1 MFLLSFTVIELNF
14 KQNIP
19 LDQVL
24 TWFCRLW
31 TLNNPRRR
39 RRKSPPR
46 SPRPSAEHNRPSS
59 IGNYGVKRM
68 SFSQLCLLDTPY
80 SVIYVS
86 NRTTEKLPRPST
98 SSKPSQMSP

>member
-59 IGNYGVKRM
+59 IGNYGLKRM
-68 SFSQLCLLDTPY
+68 FFFSIVSFGY
-80 SVIYVS
+80 SVFCDLCV
-86 NRTTEKLPRPST
+86 
-98 SSKPSQMSP
+98 